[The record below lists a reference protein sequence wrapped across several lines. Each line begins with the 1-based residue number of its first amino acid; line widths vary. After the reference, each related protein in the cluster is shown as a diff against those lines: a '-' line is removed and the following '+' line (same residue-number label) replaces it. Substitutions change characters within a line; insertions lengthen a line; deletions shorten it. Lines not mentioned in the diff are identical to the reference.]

1 VKTGDREKFT
11 LEVMKYNVEVRDVI
25 DHSQFNQNL
34 CFAAAQAPTESK
46 AMQMMKLMV
55 QLGVDLQRKDTL
67 KQSPLFYACKN
78 GYISMIRSLLDYGLN
93 INEIDTYG

>member
-1 VKTGDREKFT
+1 
-11 LEVMKYNVEVRDVI
+11 
-25 DHSQFNQNL
+25 
-34 CFAAAQAPTESK
+34 
-46 AMQMMKLMV
+46 V